1 MARHII
7 AAQGTLRAVGFVL
20 ATLLATV
27 VLVAA
32 GLGDDNDALH
42 VGWFEVS
49 QPSAP
54 LGVERSAHPGSPQA
68 GR

>member
-7 AAQGTLRAVGFVL
+7 AAHGTLRVVGFVL

-27 VLVAA
+27 VLVTA
-32 GLGDDNDALH
+32 GLGDDDDALH

-49 QPSAP
+49 QPSTP
-54 LGVERSAHPGSPQA
+54 PGVQRSAHPGSPQA